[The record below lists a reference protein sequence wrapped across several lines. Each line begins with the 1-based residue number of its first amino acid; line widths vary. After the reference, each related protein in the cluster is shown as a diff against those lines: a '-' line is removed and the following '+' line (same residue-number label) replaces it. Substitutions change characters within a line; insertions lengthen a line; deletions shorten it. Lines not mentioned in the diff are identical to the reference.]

1 MQNQFKNINYLKH
14 GNKIQKLAFKVLKK
28 LQLIDILSKYNPI
41 LVGTIPI
48 DINISN
54 SDLDIICEVYE
65 YDIFE
70 KIIKNYYGKYDA
82 FSINRQIVEGFE
94 ASISGFRSNKFCIE
108 IFGQPKPVFKQNGYR
123 HMIIEKKLLDL
134 SGKEI
139 KDEIRKLKRE
149 GMKTEPAFAKYFG
162 LKGDP
167 FKEMLKL
174 SLLSKEELIKFVKKK
189 TNNV

>member
-14 GNKIQKLAFKVLKK
+14 GNKRQKLAFKVLKK

-48 DINISN
+48 DIDISN

-70 KIIKNYYGKYDA
+70 KIIKNYYGKYDD
-82 FSINRQIVEGFE
+82 FSINRQIFEGFE
-94 ASISGFRSNKFCIE
+94 ASFSSFRSNKFCIE

-167 FKEMLKL
+167 FEEMLKL